1 MDDHG
6 FVPSGQTW
14 TAERIAQLKQLAES
28 GMTARLIGA
37 GMGVTKNAII
47 GKLRRLRCVGEVE
60 GTAGAK
66 PTPVTKPP
74 VPLTR
79 EPWAPKTVKPP
90 AEPVVRLKRIE
101 PDKISVDEWLG
112 RQRCVVMAFP
122 STHKN
127 LIDLDPNGCRWPMA
141 GRSLLFC
148 NGPKAVGHS
157 SYCAAHWM
165 DSVAEG
171 ARNALFRQITD
182 PVQHKPPLPSI
193 A

>member
-6 FVPSGQTW
+6 FVPSGQGW
-14 TAERIAQLKQLAES
+14 TAERIAKLKQLAD
-28 GMTARLIGA
+28 GGLTARQIGVA
-37 GMGVTKNAII
+37 MGFTKNAII
-47 GKLRRLRCVGEVE
+47 GKLRRLQCVGESAA
-60 GTAGAK
+60 TTKSSPA
-66 PTPVTKPP
+66 TKPP

-90 AEPVVRLKRIE
+90 AEPVRLKRIE
-101 PDKISVDEWLG
+101 PDKISVDEWIG

-122 STHKN
+122 SAHKN

-141 GRSLLFC
+141 GLSLLFC
-148 NGPKAVGHS
+148 NGPKAIGHS